1 LTLTF
6 NPTFNVK
13 VLSYTQICILPL
25 LEIKLIPN
33 LILMGGISYYISKK
47 YTPKQNMEIKG
58 REFTK
63 GFFNFL
69 VLTSTIT
76 YGRI

>member
-1 LTLTF
+1 
-6 NPTFNVK
+6 
-13 VLSYTQICILPL
+13 
-25 LEIKLIPN
+25 
-33 LILMGGISYYISKK
+33 MGGISYYISKK